1 MSRRDLD
8 VGTQQANLGRD
19 LGADSSGSS
28 GIVLAWAGAAGFA
41 AALAVLAAVPSG
53 AGAAVVLMTGIMA
66 RVYGE
71 AFPSRRDLFPSASA
85 VSSIATPS
93 RSCECPITI
102 PCGVPHKASLRL
114 GLKIELL

>member
-71 AFPSRRDLFPSASA
+71 AFPSRRDLFSIRLCGVQHRRPHVA
-85 VSSIATPS
+85 VSAQ
-93 RSCECPITI
+93 
-102 PCGVPHKASLRL
+102 
-114 GLKIELL
+114 

>member
-41 AALAVLAAVPSG
+41 AALAVVPSG
-53 AGAAVVLMTGIMA
+53 AGAAVVLMTGMMA
-66 RVYGE
+66 GVYGE
-71 AFPSRRDLFPSASA
+71 AFPSRRNLF
-85 VSSIATPS
+85 SI
-93 RSCECPITI
+93 RL
-102 PCGVPHKASLRL
+102 CGVLHRHALT
-114 GLKIELL
+114 